1 MPARRRAPAAM
12 VAAGILLSRVAGLLR
27 TRALTHFLGTS
38 PAADA
43 FAAALRIPNILQNL
57 FGEGVLS
64 ASFIPAYAGL
74 LARGDREEANRLAGA
89 IAGLLAFA
97 ISGLVLV
104 GVAATPLLIALIAP
118 GFEGAQRDLAITLVR
133 ILFPATGLLVIS
145 AWCLGILNSHR
156 RFFLSY
162 AAPVIWNAA
171 IIAAVVMAGRSLPE
185 RVAVWAAWGA
195 VAGSALQIMVQ
206 LPTVMALAGRIRLR
220 LDTKPA
226 AVRGVIRTFVPALVG
241 RGAGQ
246 ISAYAD
252 TLVATLLPTGAVSS
266 LMYAQTIYMLPVSL
280 FGMSISAAELPA
292 MSGALGAEG
301 EVAEQLRARLRR
313 GLRQVAFLVIP
324 SAVMFATL
332 GQVAASGLYQGG
344 RFGAGESRLVWAI
357 LAGSSVGLLATTMA
371 RLYTSAFYALRDTTT
386 PLRFGLVRIGLG
398 IVLGVP
404 AALWLPGALGIAP
417 LWGAAGLTAA
427 SGIAGWL
434 EFALLRRA
442 LGRRIGPTG
451 IAPGYVA
458 LLYGVAAVAAGAG
471 WLALLPLGALHPVP
485 RAALVLGTFGV
496 TYLLITIALGVPE
509 ARAFGGR
516 LSGRVGRGRRAT

>member
-1 MPARRRAPAAM
+1 M

-74 LARGDREEANRLAGA
+74 LARDDRAEASRLAGA
-89 IAGLLAFA
+89 IAGLLGFT
-97 ISGLVLV
+97 ISLLVLA
-104 GVAATPLLIALIAP
+104 GVVATPLLIALIAP

-145 AWCLGILNSHR
+145 AWCLGILNSHH

-171 IIAAVVMAGRSLPE
+171 IIAAVVAAGGRAPE
-185 RVAVWAAWGA
+185 RVAIWAAWGA
-195 VAGSALQIMVQ
+195 VAGSALQILVQ
-206 LPTVMALAGRIRLR
+206 LPTVLALAGRIRLR
-220 LDTKPA
+220 LDASSA
-226 AVRGVIRTFVPALVG
+226 AVRGVIRTFVPAIVG

-246 ISAYAD
+246 IGAYTD
-252 TLVATLLPTGAVSS
+252 TLIATLLPTGAVSS
-266 LMYAQTIYMLPVSL
+266 LMYAQTLYMLPVSL

-292 MSGALGAEG
+292 MAGTVGTDS
-301 EVAEQLRARLRR
+301 EVAEQLRVRLRR
-313 GLRQVAFLVIP
+313 GLRQVAYLVVP
-324 SAVMFATL
+324 SAVMFAAL
-332 GQVAASGLYQGG
+332 GHVAASGLYQGG
-344 RFGAGESRLVWAI
+344 RFGAAESRFVWAI

-371 RLYTSAFYALRDTTT
+371 RLYTSAFYALRDTRT
-386 PLRFGLVRIGLG
+386 PVRFGLVRIGLG
-398 IVLGVP
+398 IVLGVT
-404 AALWLPGALGIAP
+404 AALWLPGALGIP
-417 LWGAAGLTAA
+417 GRWGVAGLTAA

-434 EFALLRRA
+434 EFGLLRRA
-442 LGRRIGPTG
+442 LARRIGPTG

-458 LLYGVAAVAAGAG
+458 LLYGAAAVAAGAG
-471 WLALLPLGALHPVP
+471 WLALVPFGDLHPVV
-485 RAALVLGTFGV
+485 RAMLVLGTFAAA
-496 TYLLITIALGVPE
+496 YLFITIALGVPE

-516 LSGRVGRGRRAT
+516 LAGRLGRGRRAT